1 MSQFD
6 NVSVINKANV
16 YFDGRCV
23 SHTILLEDCTRKTL
37 GVILPSLL
45 TFNTSSPEVME
56 VISGSCRVR
65 LDGEADWKEY
75 AAGQSFQVPGNSR
88 FEIETTEPMDYV
100 CHFGD

>member
-1 MSQFD
+1 
-6 NVSVINKANV
+6 
-16 YFDGRCV
+16 
-23 SHTILLEDCTRKTL
+23 L